1 MTITW
6 TLTPQDGGTLLVLEQ
21 SGAENIG
28 WLTRN
33 MMRIGWGVMM
43 KRLIPKVLARVSNGT
58 FTPGA
63 IPLNKRYY
71 TCKTVPE
78 IYVR

>member
-1 MTITW
+1 
-6 TLTPQDGGTLLVLEQ
+6 
-21 SGAENIG
+21 
-28 WLTRN
+28 

-43 KRLIPKVLARVSNGT
+43 KRLIPKILQRVQAAE

-63 IPLNKRYY
+63 IPLGKRYY

-78 IYVR
+78 EYVR